1 MALDETVLQ
10 LALATITELKGDR
23 SMLRADRLINLEDDG
38 PQRWSPAIIMHK
50 GNIGGWH
57 SGVKR
62 GEPDAIAFVVR
73 NNRRTLNSAGDRMC

>member
-57 SGVKR
+57 
-62 GEPDAIAFVVR
+62 
-73 NNRRTLNSAGDRMC
+73 